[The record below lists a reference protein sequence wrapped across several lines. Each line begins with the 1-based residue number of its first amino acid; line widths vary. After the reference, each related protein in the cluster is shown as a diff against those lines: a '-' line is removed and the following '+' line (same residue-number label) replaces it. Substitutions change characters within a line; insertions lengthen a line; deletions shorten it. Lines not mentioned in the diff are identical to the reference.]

1 MNAKTRATLP
11 DWLWEL
17 LQRLDDELVLRG
29 CVRQTRSPYSAH
41 VRRFYAGRPRTDP
54 VAKDG
59 EVRSWMLDMLRSG
72 LSHSYANQALSAL
85 RFLHRH
91 VLNAPAPVADI
102 PRPKREKRLPKIL
115 SESEVRRFLDEL
127 GSPKHRAI
135 TFILYSAGLRVG
147 EAARLQVEDV
157 DSQRGQIHVRRGKGG
172 KDRYAILSS
181 VVLAVLREYVRVDR
195 PVHWL
200 FPGGHRPDRHITTR
214 SIQRQVS
221 RAGKRA
227 GIQKRVTPQMLRHSF
242 ATHLLEGGTD
252 LKSIQEL
259 LGHEKIPTTVIY
271 THMAQ
276 RNLRKVKSPIDRLFE
291 DKK

>member
-115 SESEVRRFLDEL
+115 SEPEVRRFLDEL

-135 TFILYSAGLRVG
+135 AFILYSAGLRVG

-181 VVLAVLREYVRVDR
+181 VVLAVLGEYAAWIDPCIGSSLAATDRTDTSPPEASKGRFRGPGREPAFRSGSHRKCCDTALRPTSWRVER
-195 PVHWL
+195 
-200 FPGGHRPDRHITTR
+200 T
-214 SIQRQVS
+214 
-221 RAGKRA
+221 
-227 GIQKRVTPQMLRHSF
+227 
-242 ATHLLEGGTD
+242 
-252 LKSIQEL
+252 
-259 LGHEKIPTTVIY
+259 
-271 THMAQ
+271 
-276 RNLRKVKSPIDRLFE
+276 
-291 DKK
+291 